1 MPKDRK
7 LRPRPYRARETGSE
21 NKQRNKP
28 AMATLIPDVAEGG
41 GNSRARQQ
49 REPEVA
55 TVRIAVVREQEAHHV
70 LLAPTVHH
78 HEAEGRQRV
87 RGRARGDQ
95 QRQSQLGC
103 RVGYCCL
110 VLPFFLAFALTVIST
125 VTLAVKNEEVKM
137 KCETVK
143 CVLTSEED
151 PKVYLADCWLV
162 VGGGGLICLVL
173 ATFMLSLLLRM
184 CIAAKL

>member
-1 MPKDRK
+1 
-7 LRPRPYRARETGSE
+7 
-21 NKQRNKP
+21 
-28 AMATLIPDVAEGG
+28 MATLIPDVAEGG

-70 LLAPTVHH
+70 LLAPNVHH
-78 HEAEGRQRV
+78 HEGRQRV

-110 VLPFFLAFALTVIST
+110 VLPS
-125 VTLAVKNEEVKM
+125 
-137 KCETVK
+137 
-143 CVLTSEED
+143 
-151 PKVYLADCWLV
+151 
-162 VGGGGLICLVL
+162 
-173 ATFMLSLLLRM
+173 SLHLHSQSSPR
-184 CIAAKL
+184 